1 MDMSAAAASLAVPLL
16 LIAMAIYHV
25 SGNIARLAKAL
36 EAKNEERPKL
46 QV

>member
-1 MDMSAAAASLAVPLL
+1 MDVTAAAASLAVPLL
-16 LIAMAIYHV
+16 LIAMALFNI

-36 EAKNEERPKL
+36 EAKKEDRPKL